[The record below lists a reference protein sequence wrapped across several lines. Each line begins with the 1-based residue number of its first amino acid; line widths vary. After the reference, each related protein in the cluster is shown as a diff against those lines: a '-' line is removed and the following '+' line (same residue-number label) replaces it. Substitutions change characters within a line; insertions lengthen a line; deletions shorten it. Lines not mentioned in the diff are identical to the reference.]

1 VHPAGCTFFWEETE
15 LREQLEK
22 LVALQTVD
30 LKIQEMERVKEEIP
44 QRMASLEEEF
54 SKEEEKVQSERA
66 EMEKLQKERRQKERD
81 LDEEIDRVKKT
92 EARVFEIKT
101 NKEYQAVLKEIENAK
116 KLNREREEE
125 ILEILERLEEMQ
137 KRLGKGEKSLEAR
150 RKEHQQQVA
159 ELKQKAAS
167 FAEEMA
173 EEVRQREEREKE
185 IPQSLLS
192 KYRMLLEKRQGV
204 AVARVINGVCQ
215 ACNMNLRPQ
224 LYIELQKQDTL
235 IVCPDCNRILFWE
248 NGSIKAKET

>member
-1 VHPAGCTFFWEETE
+1 M
-15 LREQLEK
+15 RKQLEK
-22 LVALQTVD
+22 LFALQTVD

-44 QRMASLEEEF
+44 QRLASLEEEF
-54 SKEEEKVQSERA
+54 RKEEEEVLSDRA
-66 EMEKLQKERRQKERD
+66 EIERLQKERRQKEKD

-116 KLNREREEE
+116 KLNRGREEE

-137 KRLGKGEKSLEAR
+137 KKLSKGEKNLEAR
-150 RKEHQQQVA
+150 QKEYQRQIA

-167 FAEEMA
+167 FNEEMA

-192 KYRMLLEKRQGV
+192 KYRMLLEKRQGI

-235 IVCPDCNRILFWE
+235 IVCPNCNRILFWE